1 MVVLFSRAGA
11 GGIDSIDWTRD
22 WLRVVGY
29 PANLSRVQRRGRT
42 RDRH

>member
-1 MVVLFSRAGA
+1 MVGRFSRAGA

-22 WLRVVGY
+22 WLRVAGY

-42 RDRH
+42 RDCH